1 MAVQRSDI
9 QRWRRNAKADGRTT
23 ASAQLDWLETK
34 RQIYADQVAALD
46 QFVTAD
52 SVEGASTQGGRS
64 RTNKDEHDA
73 VLAAIEQ
80 IESDEGIGSSVRG
93 ALLGFRINNIT
104 G

>member
-9 QRWRRNAKADGRTT
+9 QRWRRNAKAAVGTD
-23 ASAQLDWLETK
+23 ASDQLDWLETK

-73 VLAAIEQ
+73 ILAAIEQ
-80 IESDEGIGSSVRG
+80 IESEQGLGGNGRG